1 MKDLTWYAVQKD
13 ILDKAMKKVLIEDE
27 GNTVTYYRPR
37 TKGFVIPKPPE
48 DELYLCA
55 YGSMIMEGYTI
66 VPSPDGTVYLC
77 SSRCGRSA
85 PYSVTLNTCTCA
97 GYTYSKGGAPCKH
110 MLMLQGYEVYRLRA
124 MALRKT
130 ALSPI
135 TTGDTQ

>member
-13 ILDKAMKKVLIEDE
+13 ILDKAMKKVVIEDE

-37 TKGFVIPKPPE
+37 TKGLVIPRPPE

-66 VPSPDGTVYLC
+66 VPSPDGAVHLC
-77 SSRCGRSA
+77 GGGNA
-85 PYSVTLNTCTCA
+85 VYSVTHDGCTCA

-110 MLMLQGYEVYRLRA
+110 MLMLQGYEVHRLRA
-124 MALRKT
+124 MVLRKS

-135 TTGDTQ
+135 GDTQ